1 VAIFGLRFGA
11 DDIAVFYL
19 PGFVGLA
26 LAVGLGVAALCRA
39 PDPITRS
46 IGWVV
51 AVVVVL
57 ASGLSHYRTHDLRG
71 VTAAEDYGHDIL
83 DTLPQGAS
91 LIVETDDAFPLVY
104 LTQVRQ
110 ERQDVRIFQRDGHL
124 FENLVELMRLP
135 RDRGEPW
142 GAYRNRVE
150 QAFID
155 RELSLPGAPG
165 VFFLGWPGYEPPPR
179 YRMEPVG
186 LLYRISDA
194 AAPPADVETL
204 WDGYRERRVREQAI
218 RTGDEFALVAA
229 ATYAMAR
236 GERAMHD
243 GEFER
248 AEADFEQACRLGPWD
263 APVHNY
269 IGLVYGRFGRYDR
282 AIDMFRRATVANPVS
297 VRAWNNLGK
306 ASLLSGDREQAR
318 RAWNRSLKVLPGQT
332 DVIES
337 LRRLDAA
344 R

>member
-1 VAIFGLRFGA
+1 MSLFSA
-11 DDIAVFYL
+11 
-19 PGFVGLA
+19 FVGLA

-39 PDPITRS
+39 PGRVARG
-46 IGWVV
+46 IGW
-51 AVVVVL
+51 ATAIVVVL
-57 ASGLSHYRTHDLRG
+57 ASGLSHYRSHDLRRM
-71 VTAAEDYGHDIL
+71 TAAEDYGHDIL

-91 LIVETDDAFPLVY
+91 LIVETDDSFPLVY
-104 LTQVRQ
+104 LTQVRG
-110 ERQDVRIFQRDGHL
+110 ERPDVRIFHRDGHL
-124 FENLVELMRLP
+124 FENLVERMRLP
-135 RDRGEPW
+135 RDRTEPW

-150 QAFID
+150 QTFID
-155 RELSLPGAPG
+155 RELSQPGAPD

-194 AAPPADVETL
+194 AAPPADVQTL

-229 ATYAMAR
+229 ATYAIAR

-243 GEFER
+243 GDVER
-248 AEADFEQACRLGPWD
+248 AETEFEEACRLGRWD

-269 IGLVYGRFGRYDR
+269 IGLVYGRFGQYDR
-282 AIDMFRRATVANPVS
+282 AIEMFRRATEAKPTS

-306 ASLLSGDREQAR
+306 ASFLAGDREQAR

-332 DVIES
+332 DVLES
-337 LRRLDAA
+337 LSRLDAA